1 MKLDGLKTIKE
12 ISKLAG
18 VSRPTVYSR
27 LDRLKEEVGDNID
40 QYIKILNDTTYLTGK
55 GQAYIFKSLGVK
67 VEDFRTKK
75 KEDSNKDPESN
86 TIKKALKVLE
96 KELEE
101 KNQQLK
107 EKDKQIADL
116 LEIISTD
123 TKARALGSVKDK
135 ENSSILNYED
145 QEEKRHPS
153 RWERFKQFLKGK

>member
-27 LDRLKEEVGDNID
+27 LDRLKEEVGPESID
-40 QYIKILNDTTYLTGK
+40 QYIKSLNDVTYLTSK

-75 KEDSNKDPESN
+75 KEDSNKDP
-86 TIKKALKVLE
+86 TIKKALEVLE

>member
-12 ISKLAG
+12 ISKITG

-27 LDRLKEEVGDNID
+27 LDRLKEEVGPESID
-40 QYIKILNDTTYLTGK
+40 QYIKSLNDVTYLTGK

-67 VEDFRTKK
+67 VGDFTSKE
-75 KEDSNKDPESN
+75 KEDPKDP
-86 TIKKALKVLE
+86 TIKKVVEVLQ

-107 EKDKQIADL
+107 EKDKQISEL

-135 ENSSILNYED
+135 ENGPILTYED
-145 QEEKRHPS
+145 QKEKRHPS